1 MVLTKMKTDSNLNYL
16 IDGIINGEKRAI
28 ARTITKIEN
37 ETEDYIDL
45 LDQLYSHIGKA
56 HRIGVTGPPG
66 AGKSTFTNQLTKL
79 YRLLGLTVGVIAVDP
94 SSPFTG
100 GAILG
105 DRIRMKEVCADPG
118 VFIRSMATRGSMGG
132 LVRQAT
138 EVADVLDASGKDVI
152 IYETVGVGQIE
163 LDIMS
168 AADTIIVMTVP
179 DAGDVIQ
186 GMKAGLMEIGDIFVI
201 NKADLA
207 GADRMKADLE
217 YVLHL
222 RGYNNGWNHQV
233 WMAESRIGQGIKD
246 IFDNAKEHFEF
257 LKQNKILR
265 QKQNQRIEER
275 VRHLV
280 NNHINQAFWSDERL
294 AELQKLLENSKNQIS
309 PYSIAGRLIGK

>member
-1 MVLTKMKTDSNLNYL
+1 
-16 IDGIINGEKRAI
+16 
-28 ARTITKIEN
+28 
-37 ETEDYIDL
+37 
-45 LDQLYSHIGKA
+45 
-56 HRIGVTGPPG
+56 
-66 AGKSTFTNQLTKL
+66 
-79 YRLLGLTVGVIAVDP
+79 
-94 SSPFTG
+94 
-100 GAILG
+100 
-105 DRIRMKEVCADPG
+105 
-118 VFIRSMATRGSMGG
+118 
-132 LVRQAT
+132 T

-222 RGYNNGWNHQV
+222 RGSNNGWNHQV

-294 AELQKLLENSKNQIS
+294 AELQKMLENSKNQIS